1 MMADELL
8 SGAVVDAFV
17 MGNDAPDH
25 SQLARANTLYSMRIT
40 PVPPVVP
47 PDTPPDD
54 QPRLVGDLAASAIPR
69 GYGIAFT
76 LARNAWRK
84 VIEGETA

>member
-25 SQLARANTLYSMRIT
+25 SQLARANTLY
-40 PVPPVVP
+40 
-47 PDTPPDD
+47 
-54 QPRLVGDLAASAIPR
+54 
-69 GYGIAFT
+69 GIAFT